1 MKLAVETFVCCFIIA
16 AGMFLNVVYCANTKV
31 VSNAKQYQSAAVH
44 KMDAAGFSKAVVEQC
59 RKEAKE
65 DGYVSLD
72 VLKEQADENRARS
85 LVTLKYKLYVPLL
98 RIEKVCQIRS
108 YANSV
113 TEDCSGDCSAGFMC
127 FCQRYFCDA
136 VSKSADGYHFNIF

>member
-16 AGMFLNVVYCANTKV
+16 AGMFLNVVYCVNTKV

-59 RKEAKE
+59 RREARE

-72 VLKEQADENRARS
+72 VSREQADENRTRS
-85 LVTLKYKLYVPLL
+85 FITLQYKLYVPLL

-113 TEDCSGDCSAGFMC
+113 TEDEE
-127 FCQRYFCDA
+127 
-136 VSKSADGYHFNIF
+136 

>member
-1 MKLAVETFVCCFIIA
+1 MRLAVETFVCCFIIA
-16 AGMFLNVVYCANTKV
+16 AGMFLNVVYCVNTKV

-59 RKEAKE
+59 RREAKE

-72 VLKEQADENRARS
+72 VSREQADENRARS
-85 LVTLKYKLYVPLL
+85 FITLKYKLYVPLL

-113 TEDCSGDCSAGFMC
+113 TEDEE
-127 FCQRYFCDA
+127 
-136 VSKSADGYHFNIF
+136 